1 VIFAYELSRMFRRL
15 TLLPLFYRV
24 RDSAPDGSSPRDCA
38 LLLAMED
45 NLKIFYPAHFSQ
57 RNFLIRSRWEYDA
70 SVENLST
77 GVYDLCLRT
86 NRNSCERQP
95 EDVIE

>member
-1 VIFAYELSRMFRRL
+1 MSID
-15 TLLPLFYRV
+15 TLPLFYRV

-57 RNFLIRSRWEYDA
+57 RIFLICSRWEYDVA
-70 SVENLST
+70 VEIISS
-77 GVYDLCLRT
+77 GIYDLCWRT
-86 NRNSCERQP
+86 NRNSCERPP
-95 EDVIE
+95 EDIIE